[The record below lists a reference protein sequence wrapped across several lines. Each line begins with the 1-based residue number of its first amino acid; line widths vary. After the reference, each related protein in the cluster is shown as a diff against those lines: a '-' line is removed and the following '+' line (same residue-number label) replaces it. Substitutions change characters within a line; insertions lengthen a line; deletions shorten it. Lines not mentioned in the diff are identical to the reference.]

1 MKILKSFVVIIAIL
15 ATLMICLPIIHIYVQ
30 SNTTTESFSQSASG
44 LINSIAMLVGVV
56 APLIVSG
63 LAYLNVK
70 SQDPKIKEAADT
82 GIYVGLLAIATAKK
96 ALENKQNI
104 KEIIDFSLKI
114 APEEARK
121 HW

>member
-15 ATLMICLPIIHIYVQ
+15 VTLMICLPIIHIYVQ